1 MTKGTRPYNGE
12 KTVSL
17 INSSG
22 KIGQLHVKD
31 MKLTFFNTIH
41 KNKRKWIKALNVRLD
56 TVILLEENIGKT
68 L

>member
-1 MTKGTRPYNGE
+1 MTKGARPHNGE

-31 MKLTFFNTIH
+31 MKPTFNTIH
-41 KNKRKWIKALNVRLD
+41 KNK
-56 TVILLEENIGKT
+56 
-68 L
+68 